1 MYDQTE
7 RNLEDNVG
15 CVGFEHALEA
25 YDPVGPVL
33 PLNILVP
40 KWKCQVIKYVVCL
53 LLVDQLKTERPE
65 FI

>member
-15 CVGFEHALEA
+15 CVGLEHALEA
-25 YDPVGPVL
+25 YDSVGSVL
-33 PLNILVP
+33 PLNVLVP
-40 KWKCQVIKYVVCL
+40 KWKCQVIKYVMCL
-53 LLVDQLKTERPE
+53 LLVDQLKTVKAE